1 MACRVKDCDN
11 IELSGFK
18 YCEKHLCN
26 RRNCKKRKFRNNPF
40 CFSHQHINKKS
51 IILAGVLPLILAI
64 IFPIRTEFICPK
76 LHYFCFGELTIDFKE
91 NDIVLN
97 EKEVPSVKI
106 EVINNLGYPL
116 LYVNGTAT
124 LNCSNLK
131 HEIQSKTFELEG
143 GRDFLANGGKS
154 ELLFSPDP
162 LFVDLIKSRE
172 YKCSDATFQLAEYYG
187 INETHGKLKKVYSFE
202 IFDEEPIRIVNK
214 THHYSKEI
222 IINSCM
228 YCDVIINIFASNI
241 KEPITKK
248 EEYHKFI
255 GASIEIFPFREFAR
269 PVEGIT
275 IEHFL
280 WTFYEYLHSLKL
292 CNGLTPDECKVLVCN
307 EIKKKYDIGI
317 KCGEK
322 SSKVLPAD
330 IPTDILIYGPNRSL

>member
-202 IFDEEPIRIVNK
+202 IFD
-214 THHYSKEI
+214 
-222 IINSCM
+222 
-228 YCDVIINIFASNI
+228 

-292 CNGLTPDECKVLVCN
+292 CNGLAPDECKVLVCN

-317 KCGEK
+317 KCCEK